1 MKFSEQSYKNGKT
14 CAECITKRF
23 ENRVLSSVGNDDYY
37 FKPFC
42 KDCPHL
48 KQFFLAPTEDICS
61 GGGCCW
67 CPWTEFCENQ
77 E

>member
-1 MKFSEQSYKNGKT
+1 MQFSEQSYTNGKT
-14 CAECITKRF
+14 CAQCIAKRF
-23 ENRVLSSVGNDDYY
+23 ESRWHNDIDFYA
-37 FKPFC
+37 PFC